1 MSDDNNYFFGYI
13 GVASALIF
21 ANLGAAY
28 GSAKAGVGICSM
40 GVLKPELIMKS
51 VVPVVMA
58 GILGIYGMIVAVIIV
73 QKSTTYPI
81 LVPATGYKANA
92 AYAHLASGLCCGFSS
107 LVIKSLIEGGRI
119 GDRYCGRR
127 GCAGERTTGQDLRG
141 NDFDIDFRRSPGI
154 VRSYRIFDSHF
165 AGLKTCETLKF
176 LMMNKF
182 MLDLIG
188 RFLM

>member
-1 MSDDNNYFFGYI
+1 MMGMDGVGMCWENIEIFIYDDCLMRLLILPEIILSINSMSCLTAYCPQYFFGYI

-73 QKSTTYPI
+73 QRSNTPSI
-81 LVPATGYKANA
+81 Q
-92 AYAHLASGLCCGFSS
+92 S
-107 LVIKSLIEGGRI
+107 LQLNIQISRHMRI
-119 GDRYCGRR
+119 WLRD
-127 GCAGERTTGQDLRG
+127 CAVDSA
-141 NDFDIDFRRSPGI
+141 RS
-154 VRSYRIFDSHF
+154 
-165 AGLKTCETLKF
+165 
-176 LMMNKF
+176 
-182 MLDLIG
+182 
-188 RFLM
+188 

>member
-1 MSDDNNYFFGYI
+1 MSETDSSAYFFGYI

-73 QKSTTYPI
+73 QRSSFAAIQLEINT
-81 LVPATGYKANA
+81 VPSRATLIWLRDCA
-92 AYAHLASGLCCGFSS
+92 AGSALW
-107 LVIKSLIEGGRI
+107 
-119 GDRYCGRR
+119 
-127 GCAGERTTGQDLRG
+127 
-141 NDFDIDFRRSPGI
+141 
-154 VRSYRIFDSHF
+154 
-165 AGLKTCETLKF
+165 
-176 LMMNKF
+176 
-182 MLDLIG
+182 
-188 RFLM
+188 

>member
-1 MSDDNNYFFGYI
+1 MSAEDPNNYFFGYI

-73 QKSTTYPI
+73 QKSNSFLI
-81 LVPATGYKANA
+81 LVPAVGYKANA

-107 LVIKSLIEGGRI
+107 LVIISLNQGCWFGYRHRRRRRCKS
-119 GDRYCGRR
+119 
-127 GCAGERTTGQDLRG
+127 
-141 NDFDIDFRRSPGI
+141 
-154 VRSYRIFDSHF
+154 
-165 AGLKTCETLKF
+165 
-176 LMMNKF
+176 
-182 MLDLIG
+182 
-188 RFLM
+188 

>member
-1 MSDDNNYFFGYI
+1 MSQCITAYCPQYFFGYI

-73 QKSTTYPI
+73 QKSNYMLMKSPTKTILTNQPMPI
-81 LVPATGYKANA
+81 WHQDSAVVS
-92 AYAHLASGLCCGFSS
+92 AHS
-107 LVIKSLIEGGRI
+107 
-119 GDRYCGRR
+119 
-127 GCAGERTTGQDLRG
+127 
-141 NDFDIDFRRSPGI
+141 
-154 VRSYRIFDSHF
+154 
-165 AGLKTCETLKF
+165 
-176 LMMNKF
+176 
-182 MLDLIG
+182 
-188 RFLM
+188 

>member
-1 MSDDNNYFFGYI
+1 MSCTTAYCPQYFFGYI

-73 QKSTTYPI
+73 QRSNTFSTQSLLQNTQTNPHMHI
-81 LVPATGYKANA
+81 WHQD
-92 AYAHLASGLCCGFSS
+92 YAVGLALW
-107 LVIKSLIEGGRI
+107 
-119 GDRYCGRR
+119 
-127 GCAGERTTGQDLRG
+127 
-141 NDFDIDFRRSPGI
+141 
-154 VRSYRIFDSHF
+154 
-165 AGLKTCETLKF
+165 
-176 LMMNKF
+176 
-182 MLDLIG
+182 
-188 RFLM
+188 

>member
-1 MSDDNNYFFGYI
+1 MACTTDNCPQYFFGYL
-13 GVASALIF
+13 GVASALVF

-73 QKSTTYPI
+73 QRSTQAPTPVTPDNYADKS
-81 LVPATGYKANA
+81 

-107 LVIKSLIEGGRI
+107 LVDVWL
-119 GDRYCGRR
+119 RR
-127 GCAGERTTGQDLRG
+127 PRDW
-141 NDFDIDFRRSPGI
+141 RSASSAT
-154 VRSYRIFDSHF
+154 R
-165 AGLKTCETLKF
+165 E
-176 LMMNKF
+176 
-182 MLDLIG
+182 
-188 RFLM
+188 

>member
-1 MSDDNNYFFGYI
+1 M

-73 QKSTTYPI
+73 QRSNTLSI
-81 LVPATGYKANA
+81 QSLQQNIRISQLMLIWLQD
-92 AYAHLASGLCCGFSS
+92 YAVVSVLW
-107 LVIKSLIEGGRI
+107 
-119 GDRYCGRR
+119 
-127 GCAGERTTGQDLRG
+127 
-141 NDFDIDFRRSPGI
+141 
-154 VRSYRIFDSHF
+154 
-165 AGLKTCETLKF
+165 
-176 LMMNKF
+176 
-182 MLDLIG
+182 
-188 RFLM
+188 